1 MKWVLRL
8 LLLTVLIIAFVAME
22 TYWTVM
28 TELKFRSNLKSLHQ
42 IRQACAEYA
51 KTHEGHYPDGTTS
64 NEALRQL
71 FISRILDHEAIFGTS
86 DIDRM
91 KPDRN
96 IGTAENGYLQA
107 LAPGECRLNYI
118 RGLTA
123 GKTDPTIPLIYMQF
137 AGDDGEVWMLSC
149 TEGGEGA
156 KERTT
161 NGAVLQDH
169 NGQQVDIFSEAYLK
183 EKYGIDPKDILKPE
197 GPARD
202 VIAIARAR
210 KWENRRFEATII
222 AIICAPFLLFRLL
235 RPRPKAKSAPEMP
248 APEA

>member
-8 LLLTVLIIAFVAME
+8 LLLTVLIIAFVGME
-22 TYWTVM
+22 AFWTEMRVIK
-28 TELKFRSNLKSLHQ
+28 LKNNMGSLRQ
-42 IRQACAEYA
+42 IREACAAYA
-51 KTHEGHYPDGTTS
+51 SIHEGHYPDGTTS

-71 FISRILDHEAIFGTS
+71 FISGLIDDEALFSTS
-86 DIDRM
+86 GLDRM
-91 KPDRN
+91 STDRN

-137 AGDDGEVWMLSC
+137 AGDDGEVWMLSY
-149 TEGGEGA
+149 TEGGERA
-156 KERTT
+156 EDRTT
-161 NGAVLQDH
+161 NGAVLQEQ

-222 AIICAPFLLFRLL
+222 AIICAPFLLSRLL
-235 RPRPKAKSAPEMP
+235 RPRPKANTPPEMP
-248 APEA
+248 AP